1 MFCVVSTFT
10 LNSQAKI
17 MKDKDSI
24 SGRLPSN
31 QESMKRR
38 SLDLNFQV
46 IVMSIYRVL
55 TMCKALYLKKEV
67 VFKVAMI
74 QPFTV

>member
-1 MFCVVSTFT
+1 
-10 LNSQAKI
+10 

-74 QPFTV
+74 QPFIV

>member
-1 MFCVVSTFT
+1 MYGQYLYIKLPSK
-10 LNSQAKI
+10 NN

>member
-1 MFCVVSTFT
+1 MCGQYLYIKLPSK
-10 LNSQAKI
+10 NN

-46 IVMSIYRVL
+46 IVKSIYRVL